1 MLASFLACSVLLSSF
16 LRTSTV
22 SSRSLCSRSLAFTF
36 SSSARS
42 PLRRPDG
49 ENRSSFDEER
59 THALFT
65 FYFQQ
70 EKPPD
75 FFLLWLKPP
84 DSTSGSSFS
93 FLIQVLAAFL
103 QVPLGDL
110 RLYRLR
116 CGSPGDRLSD
126 ETMFDS
132 DATPT
137 CDVAALLLKI

>member
-36 SSSARS
+36 SSSARRS
-42 PLRRPDG
+42 LRRPDG
-49 ENRSSFDEER
+49 QNRSSFDKEC
-59 THALFT
+59 TNALFT

-70 EKPPD
+70 ENHQTS
-75 FFLLWLKPP
+75 LLWLKPP
-84 DSTSGSSFS
+84 DSTSGCSFS
-93 FLIQVLAAFL
+93 FLIQVLAAVL
-103 QVPLGDL
+103 QGPLGDL
-110 RLYRLR
+110 KLNCLR
-116 CGSPGDRLSD
+116 CESPGDGLSD
-126 ETMFDS
+126 ETMLDS